1 MATASTPKT
10 TRVHAAAIQG
20 ETNTATAK
28 TRSTQSCGLPPFIVA
43 AATTNLQL

>member
-1 MATASTPKT
+1 MAAASAPKT

-20 ETNTATAK
+20 ETNTATAR
-28 TRSTQSCGLPPFIVA
+28 TRSTQSRGLLPFVFA

>member
-10 TRVHAAAIQG
+10 ARVHAPLIQG
-20 ETNTATAK
+20 ESNTAAAK
-28 TRSTQSCGLPPFIVA
+28 TRSTQSCGLLPFIVA